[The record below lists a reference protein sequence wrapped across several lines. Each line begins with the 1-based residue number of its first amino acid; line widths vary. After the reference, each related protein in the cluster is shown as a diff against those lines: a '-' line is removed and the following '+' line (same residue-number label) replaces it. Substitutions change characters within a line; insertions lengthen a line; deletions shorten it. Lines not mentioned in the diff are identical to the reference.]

1 MRCQKITSRG
11 QCRREAVKGSN
22 FCSLHSK
29 QEDMVTAYQLS
40 NAALNDDIRH
50 HARASLADL
59 SQQVVLLRAIVQRR
73 LNMAGDDE
81 ASQITAMNF
90 ASSQLAAITK
100 MTETMVKLSREAGEL
115 MSRVEVEE
123 VIDSIIQIISE
134 ELQGADV
141 AEDVVDR
148 IASKIEEELSSD

>member
-11 QCRREAVKGSN
+11 QCRRETVEGSN

-29 QEDMVTAYQLS
+29 QEDLVTAYKLS
-40 NAALNDDIRH
+40 DPKLNEDIRH

-90 ASSQLAAITK
+90 ASNQLATITK
-100 MTETMVKLSREAGEL
+100 MTETMVKLAREAGEL
-115 MSRVEVEE
+115 MSRGEVEE
-123 VIDSIIQIISE
+123 LVDTVVQIVSE
-134 ELQGADV
+134 ELQS
-141 AEDVVDR
+141 AEVDDAIVDR
-148 IASKIEEELSSD
+148 IATRIEDELSSE

>member
-11 QCRREAVKGSN
+11 QCRRETVEGSN

-29 QEDMVTAYQLS
+29 QEDLVTAYKLS
-40 NAALNDDIRH
+40 DPKLNEDIRH

-90 ASSQLAAITK
+90 ASNQLATITK
-100 MTETMVKLSREAGEL
+100 MTETMVKLAREAGEL
-115 MSRVEVEE
+115 MSRGEVEE
-123 VIDSIIQIISE
+123 LVDTVVQIVSE
-134 ELQGADV
+134 ELQS
-141 AEDVVDR
+141 AEVDEAIVDR
-148 IASKIEEELSSD
+148 IATRIEDELSSE

>member
-11 QCRREAVKGSN
+11 QCRRDTAEGSN
-22 FCSLHSK
+22 FCSVHSK
-29 QEDMVTAYQLS
+29 QEDLVTAYKLS
-40 NAALNDDIRH
+40 DPTLNEDIRH

-90 ASSQLAAITK
+90 ASNQLASITK

-123 VIDSIIQIISE
+123 IVDAIIEIVSE
-134 ELQGADV
+134 ELQV
-141 AEDVVDR
+141 AKVDAEVVDR
-148 IASKIEEELSSD
+148 IADRIEEELSE

>member
-11 QCRREAVKGSN
+11 QCRRKPAEGST

-29 QEDMVTAYQLS
+29 QEDMVTAYKLS
-40 NAALNDDIRH
+40 SPSLNEDIRH

-90 ASSQLAAITK
+90 ASSQLASITK

-123 VIDSIIQIISE
+123 IVDSIIQIISE
-134 ELQGADV
+134 ELTGAEVD
-141 AEDVVDR
+141 ESVVDR
-148 IASKIEEELSSD
+148 IATKIEEELSSE